1 MKKTFFSTL
10 LFILFLLFVAISY
23 LSFFGHETDRF
34 NKVIKS
40 EVKKSDNNIDLD
52 FEKISILLDIKKL
65 VLFVKF
71 INPNLNYSQTS
82 IPLKSL
88 RTDVN
93 LKFLTHKKLV
103 IKKIILAT
111 KYIDFNKI
119 KVLLNKTDLKEEN
132 FKNVKSARI
141 QIKDLKLEFDENFK
155 LKDNY
160 SISGDINTADIK
172 ISDEY
177 KINNL
182 ITNFLYEKK
191 SLYLNEISWNL
202 NDSKNKEREF
212 FNGELN
218 LEQTYNDNYDVDL
231 RFKAKNASS
240 LPKIAI
246 MNYSFEKSGVSE
258 VKTKFS
264 INKNKSIFFKNLKIE
279 NRDNEFRV
287 KDLRLDKDYNLIN
300 FKEIYVK
307 TSIDNN
313 INNEFKII
321 NKDKISIEGKV
332 FDAKML
338 IKELSKDSKK
348 NKFFKGISKDIKID
362 FNKILKGAKFP
373 IKNFSLV
380 GKINKGEFEKILAK
394 SDLSDSKYLDI
405 SLKKQKK
412 TDSKILEV
420 YSDIAVPLLNDY
432 KFFQGLEGG
441 NLIYVSKFNKKNS
454 SNVLTINNFKL
465 NKAPALA
472 KLLTLADL
480 KGLTDTLKGDGIAF
494 DTLAIKYESNPAKMD
509 IKEIFM
515 IGPSISILIEG
526 YVEKKSGLI
535 SLRGTLVPAKTLN
548 TIISKIPLV
557 GNILVGSKVGEGV
570 FGISFKIKGLPNNLK
585 TTVNPVKTL
594 TPRFITRALEA
605 AKKKGTKQQ

>member
-1 MKKTFFSTL
+1 MKKTFFSTF

-34 NKVIKS
+34 NKIIKS
-40 EVKKSDNNIDLD
+40 EVKKSNNNIDLD

-160 SISGDINTADIK
+160 SISGDINTTDIK

-182 ITNFLYEKK
+182 IANFLYEKK

-394 SDLSDSKYLDI
+394 SDLSDSKHLDI

-494 DTLAIKYESNPAKMD
+494 DTLAIKYESNPKKMD

-535 SLRGTLVPAKTLN
+535 SLRGTLVPAKALN

-570 FGISFKIKGLPNNLK
+570 FGISFKIKGLPNDLK

-605 AKKKGTKQQ
+605 VKKNGTKQQ